1 MTENKIRSF
10 VITNFIQSATPNSK
24 MLNLP
29 HQFISETS
37 PLSESKES
45 RYRLEHCS
53 LTKL

>member
-10 VITNFIQSATPNSK
+10 VITNFIQNATPNSK

-29 HQFISETS
+29 YQHISDTS
-37 PLSESKES
+37 TLSEPKES
-45 RYRLEHCS
+45 QYSLEHCS